1 MVPREQALPVE
12 KRIHSRRPASGLSQ
26 KELDRHCAMTRQ
38 AMNATKIGHHVTS
51 ILVAMRMANRVAEL
65 SW

>member
-12 KRIHSRRPASGLSQ
+12 KRIHSRRQASGLSRQ
-26 KELDRHCAMTRQ
+26 ELAWRCGMTRQ
-38 AMNATKIGHHVTS
+38 AMITTKAGHHVTN
-51 ILVAMRMANRVAEL
+51 ILVAIRMPNRVAEL